1 MPLDLRR
8 LTHFVAVADAGSFTA
23 ASAMLHISQQALSQ
37 SVQQLEK
44 DLAAPL
50 FVRSGRR
57 ITLTA
62 AGTQLFAEGQVLLAA
77 AGTVADRVSRTAD
90 GADEQF
96 VVGHTP
102 ALSGAEVY
110 TRVEPAI
117 AAFPHL
123 SVTFRQLYPDQLRQE
138 IASGTVQLG
147 LRRGVVPSSE
157 LSTAVVGYDR
167 VRLAVPAEHRL
178 AGAPAAD
185 IHDLAGERI
194 ALWSP
199 PGASYYSDFLM
210 GACRRAGFEP
220 DFVVSRVQG
229 AATVAAPLTTGAVAF
244 VTTQAGPAMDGRIH
258 VVDLEPELLVGV
270 QALWQRHTRSAV
282 REAILSAVSA

>member
-1 MPLDLRR
+1 MILDLRR
-8 LTHFVAVADAGSFTA
+8 LTHFVAVVEAGSFTA
-23 ASAMLHISQQALSQ
+23 ASATVHVSQQALSQ

-44 DLAAPL
+44 DLAATL

-62 AGTQLFAEGQVLLAA
+62 AGTQLLTEGQLLLAA
-77 AGTVADRVSRTAD
+77 AGTVANRVTRTAH

-110 TRVEPAI
+110 TRAEPAI

-123 SVTFRQLYPDQLRQE
+123 SVTFRQLYPDQLRAE
-138 IASGTVQLG
+138 VLSGTVHLG

-167 VRLAVPAEHRL
+167 VRLAVPAQHRL
-178 AGAPAAD
+178 SDAPTAD

-229 AATVAAPLTTGAVAF
+229 AATVAAPLTTGALAF
-244 VTTQAGPAMDGRIH
+244 VTTQAGPVMNGRVRVIE
-258 VVDLEPELLVGV
+258 LEPELLVGV
-270 QALWQRHTRSAV
+270 QAMWQRHTQSAV
-282 REAILSAVSA
+282 REAILSAAPA